1 MKIKTFCILFIIF
14 LLIVISD
21 KFYQKTYAVLETN
34 NDCLI
39 GIDLNEND
47 IITENEFF
55 KLKNIN
61 DFCSKDGLEK
71 NQKILGHLDENQ
83 KIYFK
88 IKTQNFYQKLFLNK
102 RIYFKDGNP
111 KFFNFDFERIIL
123 ENGLATASS
132 EKYKTF
138 ENSDKIKENIK
149 NSLTK
154 KYYVY
159 NPKSAKYHTIDC
171 HIGARS
177 MRKEFLTKDEMPQ
190 NAKPCGYCLS
200 SQKTTKIADK
210 KYEEIPHKNNET
222 QFTNG
227 NIKITQALAY
237 NVYKPSNNCSVSL
250 LCKSLKK
257 EINNAKSSID
267 MAIYELDNQPEI
279 VDALINAKKRGV
291 KIRAVTDDS
300 KLNEN
305 TGKNLKKITN
315 NIYTD
320 ANCVK
325 DSKRLMHNKFF
336 IFDDKKVWTGSTN
349 VTNTGI
355 SGFNTNSV
363 IIINSKEIAKKYQ
376 NEFNNFANQKFH
388 TSKKQQDTN
397 SVLTSNAK
405 ITVYF
410 SPQDKPISTQIIPE
424 IKKAQKYIYIPVFYF
439 THKGL
444 AEELVNAHKRGVEIK
459 VIIDATSAVNK
470 YSQHKILRQN
480 SIPVKIENF
489 AGKMHMKT
497 IIIDD
502 KIVFSGSMNFTKS
515 GDIYN
520 DENCLK
526 IENEQIA
533 KNLKSDFLAIW
544 KAIPE
549 KYLYKNPRAESFD
562 SIGSCY
568 DGIDN
573 DFDGFIDKYDS
584 GCQIK

>member
-21 KFYQKTYAVLETN
+21 KIYQKTFSVLETSD
-34 NDCLI
+34 DCRI
-39 GIDLNEND
+39 GTDLNEND
-47 IITENEFF
+47 IITENEYF

-71 NQKILGHLDENQ
+71 NQKVFGQLNENQ

-88 IKTQNFYQKLFLNK
+88 LKTQNFYQKLFLNK
-102 RIYFKDGNP
+102 RIYFDDGNP

-132 EKYKTF
+132 EEYKRF
-138 ENSDKIKENIK
+138 ENLEKVKENLK

-154 KYYVY
+154 KYFVY
-159 NPKSAKYHTIDC
+159 NAKSGKYHTLDC

-177 MRKEFLTKDEMPQ
+177 MRKDFLTQDELPQ
-190 NAKPCGYCLS
+190 KAKPCGYCLS
-200 SQKTTKIADK
+200 QDKSKENSAVTNPKTNSK
-210 KYEEIPHKNNET
+210 PPET
-222 QFTNG
+222 QFSNG
-227 NIKITQALAY
+227 NIKIYQALAY
-237 NVYKPSNNCSVSL
+237 NVYKPSNHCTSN
-250 LCKSLKK
+250 LCKSLKN
-257 EINNAKSSID
+257 EINNARTSID
-267 MAIYELDNQPEI
+267 MAVYEIDNQPEI
-279 VDALINAKKRGV
+279 VNALINAKKRGV
-291 KIRAVTDDS
+291 KIRAVTDDL
-300 KLNEN
+300 KLKEN
-305 TGKNLKKITN
+305 TVSNLKKFTN
-315 NIYTD
+315 ELYTD
-320 ANCVK
+320 ANCNK

-336 IFDDKKVWTGSTN
+336 IFDNKKVWTGSTN

-363 IIINSKEIAKKYQ
+363 ICISSKEVAKKYQ
-376 NEFNNFANQKFH
+376 FEFNNFINQKFH
-388 TSKKQQDTN
+388 TTKESHNTN
-397 SVLTSNAK
+397 SVLIGDTR
-405 ITVYF
+405 ITAYF

-424 IKKAQKYIYIPVFYF
+424 IKKAQKYIYVPVFYF

-444 AEELVNAHKRGVEIK
+444 AEELVNARKRGADVK

-470 YSQHKILRQN
+470 YSQHKFLRQN
-480 SIPVKIENF
+480 SIPVKVENF

-502 KIVFSGSMNFTKS
+502 KVVFSGSMNFTKS

-526 IENEQIA
+526 IENQQIA
-533 KNLKSDFLAIW
+533 KNFKSDFLTIW
-544 KAIPE
+544 NAIPE
-549 KYLYKNPRAESFD
+549 KYLYKSPRAESFE

-568 DGIDN
+568 DGVDN
-573 DFDGFIDKYDS
+573 DFDGLIDKYDS
-584 GCQIK
+584 GCQVK